1 MSGWIIDDGPF
12 GNLAQSF
19 SATVLASWKRTRLIV
34 AKATADAVD
43 QDGSGNRRALLGPD
57 DGDQPFEIIDIQLDD
72 PAAEILFNHLRRDM
86 GGGADLAEHQAIA
99 WALVHSPEAVFV
111 CQDKRAALIAL
122 AELGRGRVAH
132 PFDLWLHL
140 RDEGEISDG
149 QFDDLCERTRRVDQ
163 ALPGIPWRI
172 QNPPPTP

>member
-19 SATVLASWKRTRLIV
+19 AAPVLASWKRTRLIV

-57 DGDQPFEIIDIQLDD
+57 DGDQPFEIIDIQL
-72 PAAEILFNHLRRDM
+72 
-86 GGGADLAEHQAIA
+86 
-99 WALVHSPEAVFV
+99 
-111 CQDKRAALIAL
+111 
-122 AELGRGRVAH
+122 
-132 PFDLWLHL
+132 HL